1 MTQLNYNSIKELFEH
16 NGVTELYHVTDSSNW
31 DNIKK
36 NGLLS
41 IDILKERGIQISA
54 SIGDDVSR
62 KIDSDNDLTS
72 YIHLSFCE
80 HAPCLDAAIECGK
93 LDENH
98 IILKFSI
105 DILKNAEFIIY
116 PKHHGLINS
125 IPAAEVSDLE
135 RIPWNILTSEC
146 HNIVSADQRQYLQA
160 EILIKDHIPANLIL
174 NYQDIDLEVGK
185 MQGGE
190 KLERCCIAFLVEESL
205 AMERSVS
212 VNHEP
217 PRPISFTVRE
227 MINEVINHIAIRN
240 KEISYECGISFD
252 RYDVAVIGYGD
263 QVRSMWNDPY
273 NGSDLISIKDLKN
286 TMISMET
293 TSYEPNLSAGL
304 NHVRD
309 ILDNWVQREG
319 FDNMRP
325 ILIHIT
331 EGSHFMFNTELAHI
345 NIRQL
350 NSIQTRRGNIEIWN
364 ILFSP
369 HHSSPILF
377 PGIKDTDLLSPIGTI
392 LSNISSPLSERM
404 IEQINDLHRFH
415 LHEAAEPK
423 AMLINANLA
432 EFASVLIR

>member
-1 MTQLNYNSIKELFEH
+1 MAQLNYNSIKELFEL
-16 NGVTELYHVTDSSNW
+16 NGVTTLYHVTSSSNW

-116 PKHHGLINS
+116 PKHSGLMES
-125 IPAAEVSDLE
+125 IPATEVSELE
-135 RIPWNILTSEC
+135 SVPWNILTSGC
-146 HNIVSADQRQYLQA
+146 NNDISAEQRQYLQA
-160 EILIKDHIPANLIL
+160 EILIKDHIPGNLIL

-185 MQGGE
+185 MQGGD

-205 AMERSVS
+205 AMERNVS
-212 VNHEP
+212 IDHNP
-217 PRPISFTVRE
+217 PRPISSAVKE
-227 MINEVINHIAIRN
+227 MINEAIDYIATRN
-240 KEISYECGISFD
+240 KEISDECGVSFD
-252 RYDVAVIGYGD
+252 KYDVAVIGYGD
-263 QVRSMWNDPY
+263 QVRSMCDCPY
-273 NGSDLISIKDLKN
+273 NESDLISVKDIKN
-286 TMISMET
+286 TTVSMDT
-293 TSYEPNLSAGL
+293 ASYEPNLSAGL
-304 NHVRD
+304 DHVRK
-309 ILDNWVQREG
+309 IIDNWIQREG

-325 ILIHIT
+325 VLIHIT
-331 EGSHFMFNTELAHI
+331 EGSHLIFNTELARI

-369 HHSSPILF
+369 HHSVPIIF
-377 PGIKDTDLLSPIGTI
+377 PGIKETHLLSPIGN
-392 LSNISSPLSERM
+392 LLANLSSPLSEKK
-404 IEQINDLHRFH
+404 INEINESQGLC
-415 LHEAAEPK
+415 LHEAADPK
-423 AMLINANLA
+423 TMLINTD
-432 EFASVLIR
+432 FAQWSSVILG